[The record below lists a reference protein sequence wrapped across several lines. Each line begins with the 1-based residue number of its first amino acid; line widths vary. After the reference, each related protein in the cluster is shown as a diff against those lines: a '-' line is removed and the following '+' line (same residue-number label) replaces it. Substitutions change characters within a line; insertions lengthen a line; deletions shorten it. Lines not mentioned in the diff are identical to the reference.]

1 MSNDYQLIQP
11 AVLMDAAGD
20 SSEAFVQLLEIFLR
34 TVPEMAL
41 RLDRAV
47 ASRAA
52 ADVASDMHALK
63 SCLAL
68 VGARDCAARAGQI
81 ERGACLG
88 GPVDA
93 QGWTALRA
101 DLERVLDEARACRAA
116 HAPPPA

>member
-1 MSNDYQLIQP
+1 MSDQYQLIQP

-41 RLDRAV
+41 RLDSAV
-47 ASRAA
+47 ASQAA
-52 ADVASDMHALK
+52 AEVARDMHALK

-68 VGARDCAARAGQI
+68 VGARDCALRAGQF
-81 ERGACLG
+81 ERDANLG

-93 QGWTALRA
+93 QAWQALRA
-101 DLERVLDEARACRAA
+101 DLDRVLDEARACRAA
-116 HAPPPA
+116 PPPTTT